1 MLQLLAAFRDG
12 KTAGFFGHDGSL
24 IGYNRFIDGSHEHI
38 MLIMT
43 VERSEHDDMSSILV
57 KSRK

>member
-1 MLQLLAAFRDG
+1 MEKLQV
-12 KTAGFFGHDGSL
+12 FFGHDGSL

-57 KSRK
+57 ISRE